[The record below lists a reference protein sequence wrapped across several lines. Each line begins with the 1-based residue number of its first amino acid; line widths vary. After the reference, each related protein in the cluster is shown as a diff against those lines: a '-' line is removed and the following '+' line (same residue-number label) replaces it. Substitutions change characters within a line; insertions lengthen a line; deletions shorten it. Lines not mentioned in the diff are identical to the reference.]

1 MIEFYDI
8 SPEAEE
14 LINKVYDAALRH
26 FNQPD
31 VFSVE
36 ISGIEADD
44 MRELNNRS
52 RGVDSVTD
60 VLSFPNLEIKSLPV
74 DANDFKQDVDF
85 ETGKILLGD
94 IVICFDKVRSQAE
107 EYGHGEERECAYLA
121 LHGLLHL
128 LGFDHAEDGD
138 RAVMRGHEEA
148 ILGSLNIL
156 R

>member
-1 MIEFYDI
+1 MKFLGGKKIVKPPIQKTNLRMKNVDYNSCYKLWLFI
-8 SPEAEE
+8 SAYTNVGYA
-14 LINKVYDAALRH
+14 I
-26 FNQPD
+26 D
-31 VFSVE
+31 VK
-36 ISGIEADD
+36 D
-44 MRELNNRS
+44 
-52 RGVDSVTD
+52 
-60 VLSFPNLEIKSLPV
+60 KSLPV

-128 LGFDHAEDGD
+128 LGFDHTEDGD